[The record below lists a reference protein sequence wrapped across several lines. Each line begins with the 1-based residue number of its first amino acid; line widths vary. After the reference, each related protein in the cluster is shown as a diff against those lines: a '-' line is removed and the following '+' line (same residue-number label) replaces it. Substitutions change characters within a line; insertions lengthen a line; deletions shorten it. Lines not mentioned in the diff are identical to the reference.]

1 MERSRK
7 SLWMPLSA
15 YPAASPMSLPHPE
28 PPQNTEPSRAG
39 LQDMIAPV
47 IADLRNA
54 RNEEHAWPKLRS
66 LVEPDPAKLVDRLSI
81 RWLVSVCDTYADF
94 AEPPRCCHA
103 LAISVFVN
111 MLRLAE
117 TCRYTR
123 PAIDP
128 DRWERTRT
136 RILPL
141 YDGLT
146 TFAIDRQ
153 DTFLNL
159 SRRLHRQ
166 LRNDALM
173 LAIWTGILERLRL
186 SDNAITEFARDS
198 PVAARYFPA
207 DPTGMLDN
215 YGR

>member
-1 MERSRK
+1 
-7 SLWMPLSA
+7 
-15 YPAASPMSLPHPE
+15 
-28 PPQNTEPSRAG
+28 
-39 LQDMIAPV
+39 
-47 IADLRNA
+47 
-54 RNEEHAWPKLRS
+54 
-66 LVEPDPAKLVDRLSI
+66 
-81 RWLVSVCDTYADF
+81 
-94 AEPPRCCHA
+94 
-103 LAISVFVN
+103 VFVN

-117 TCRYTR
+117 TCRFTR

-128 DRWERTRT
+128 DRWEQTRT

-166 LRNDALM
+166 LRDDALM
-173 LAIWTGILERLRL
+173 LAIWTGILERLRAG
-186 SDNAITEFARDS
+186 DNAVTEFARGS
-198 PVAARYFPA
+198 PVAARYFPP